1 MLLKKR
7 NICSGSVAY
16 KISDTGRPSKEW
28 CRQHTDWCWIENHI
42 GGVLVKHI
50 SEHAAQAITRIIYER
65 MSLEEADHAMDALKR
80 AAGEDEWRPLS
91 PHHQSATAP
100 VHQLFES
107 QFQQAP
113 SLEEQPNPRDLP
125 EATRAHEG

>member
-1 MLLKKR
+1 MFAYWQTVDGMAR
-7 NICSGSVAY
+7 VAQGYGAGENINTEC
-16 KISDTGRPSKEW
+16 RPM
-28 CRQHTDWCWIENHI
+28 
-42 GGVLVKHI
+42 KHV
-50 SEHAAQAITRIIYER
+50 SEHAIAAITRILYEQA
-65 MSLEEADHAMDALKR
+65 SLEEADHAMDALKR

-100 VHQLFES
+100 VLQLFES

-113 SLEEQPNPRDLP
+113 SSEEQPNPRDLP